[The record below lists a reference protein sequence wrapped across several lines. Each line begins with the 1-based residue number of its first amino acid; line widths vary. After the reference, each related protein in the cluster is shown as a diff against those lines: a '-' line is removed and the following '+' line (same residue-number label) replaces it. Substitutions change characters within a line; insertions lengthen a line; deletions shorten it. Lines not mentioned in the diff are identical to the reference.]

1 MMHAQAL
8 GIDCP
13 AANKLFDSFM
23 HSEVMSL
30 IKLCG
35 FTRLVRDDFKGQLGA
50 FTPCFTDIV
59 ILGK

>member
-1 MMHAQAL
+1 MLHAQAL
-8 GIDCP
+8 GIGFP
-13 AANKLFDSFM
+13 ATNRLFDSFM
-23 HSEVMSL
+23 HSEVRSL
-30 IKLCG
+30 IRLCG